1 MNIFPAIDLFDGKAV
16 RLFKGDYNQMTVYS
30 EGPLSVAKEFERK
43 GASHIHLVDLEGAKD
58 GTTPNIEIVK
68 QIANNTS
75 LFTEIGG
82 GIRSMETVEKY
93 LNCGVD
99 RVILGTAAVTDEH
112 FLKEAVKKYN
122 DKIAVGVDIKDGFV
136 AIKGWLEKSQYN
148 CFDFC
153 KRASERG
160 IISVMRLWNLGGLD
174 EKNAYILD
182 KMKKAFPDEWKEVYS
197 GYKLC
202 DKVFL
207 EWGEKFDWP
216 DIEGEELGQDHT
228 CYGLRDQIGVL
239 SNGTVVPCCLD
250 ADGSIP
256 LGNIFESDL
265 SDILSGER
273 AQALK
278 TSLERRRVTEALCV
292 RCGYARKKKY

>member
-1 MNIFPAIDLFDGKAV
+1 MLKKAY
-16 RLFKGDYNQMTVYS
+16 LEITNACN
-30 EGPLSVAKEFERK
+30 LSCSFC
-43 GASHIHLVDLEGAKD
+43 H
-58 GTTPNIEIVK
+58 GTKRDI
-68 QIANNTS
+68 
-75 LFTEIGG
+75 
-82 GIRSMETVEKY
+82 KY
-93 LNCGVD
+93 LTEEEFK
-99 RVILGTAAVTDEH
+99 TAAEKIRPHCAYLYFHLMGEPLLHPSLPRFFEIAGELGFKVIITTNGTL
-112 FLKEAVKKYN
+112 LKKREDVLLSAPALHKVSISLHAYEAN
-122 DKIAVGVDIKDGFV
+122 DMGISIESYLSD
-136 AIKGWLEKSQYN
+136 

-216 DIEGEELGQDHT
+216 DIEGEELGQNHT

>member
-1 MNIFPAIDLFDGKAV
+1 MLKKAY
-16 RLFKGDYNQMTVYS
+16 LEITNACN
-30 EGPLSVAKEFERK
+30 LSCSFC
-43 GASHIHLVDLEGAKD
+43 H
-58 GTTPNIEIVK
+58 GTKRDI
-68 QIANNTS
+68 
-75 LFTEIGG
+75 
-82 GIRSMETVEKY
+82 KY
-93 LNCGVD
+93 LTEEEFK
-99 RVILGTAAVTDEH
+99 TAAEKIRPHCAYLYFHLMGEPLLHPSLSRFFEIAGELGFKVIITTNGTL
-112 FLKEAVKKYN
+112 LKKREDVLLSAPALHKVSISLHAYEAN
-122 DKIAVGVDIKDGFV
+122 DMGISIESYLSD
-136 AIKGWLEKSQYN
+136 

-250 ADGSIP
+250 ANGSIP

>member
-1 MNIFPAIDLFDGKAV
+1 MLKKAY
-16 RLFKGDYNQMTVYS
+16 LEITNACN
-30 EGPLSVAKEFERK
+30 LSCSFC
-43 GASHIHLVDLEGAKD
+43 H
-58 GTTPNIEIVK
+58 GTKRDI
-68 QIANNTS
+68 
-75 LFTEIGG
+75 
-82 GIRSMETVEKY
+82 KY
-93 LNCGVD
+93 LTEEEFK
-99 RVILGTAAVTDEH
+99 TAAEKIRPHCAYLYFHLMGEPLLHPSLPRFFEIAGELGFKVIITTNGTL
-112 FLKEAVKKYN
+112 LKKREDTLLSAPALHKVSISLHAYEAN
-122 DKIAVGVDIKDGFV
+122 DMGISIESYLSD
-136 AIKGWLEKSQYN
+136 

-256 LGNIFESDL
+256 LGNIFEIDL

>member
-1 MNIFPAIDLFDGKAV
+1 MLKKAY
-16 RLFKGDYNQMTVYS
+16 LEITNACN
-30 EGPLSVAKEFERK
+30 LSCSFC
-43 GASHIHLVDLEGAKD
+43 H
-58 GTTPNIEIVK
+58 GTKRDI
-68 QIANNTS
+68 
-75 LFTEIGG
+75 
-82 GIRSMETVEKY
+82 KY
-93 LNCGVD
+93 LTEEEFKAAAEKIRPHCSYLYFHLMGEPLLHPSLS
-99 RVILGTAAVTDEH
+99 RFFEIAGELGFKVIITTNGTL
-112 FLKEAVKKYN
+112 LKKREEVLLSSPALHKVSISLHAYEAN
-122 DKIAVGVDIKDGFV
+122 DMGISIESYLSD
-136 AIKGWLEKSQYN
+136 
-148 CFDFC
+148 CFEFC

-160 IISVMRLWNLGGLD
+160 IICVMRLWNLGGLD
-174 EKNAYILD
+174 EKNEFILD

-256 LGNIFESDL
+256 LGNIFEEDL
-265 SDILSGER
+265 TDILSKER
-273 AQALK
+273 AIALK
-278 TSLERRRVTEALCV
+278 TSLERRKVTEALCV

>member
-1 MNIFPAIDLFDGKAV
+1 MLKKAY
-16 RLFKGDYNQMTVYS
+16 LEITNACN
-30 EGPLSVAKEFERK
+30 LSCSFC
-43 GASHIHLVDLEGAKD
+43 H
-58 GTTPNIEIVK
+58 GTKRDI
-68 QIANNTS
+68 
-75 LFTEIGG
+75 
-82 GIRSMETVEKY
+82 KY
-93 LNCGVD
+93 LTEEEFK
-99 RVILGTAAVTDEH
+99 TAAEKIRPHCAYLYFHLMGEPLLHPSLPRFFEIAGELGFKVIITTNGTL
-112 FLKEAVKKYN
+112 LKKREDVLLSAPALHKLSISLHAYEAN
-122 DKIAVGVDIKDGFV
+122 DMGISIESYLSD
-136 AIKGWLEKSQYN
+136 

-174 EKNAYILD
+174 GKNAYILD
-182 KMKKAFPDEWKEVYS
+182 KMKKVFPDEWKEVYS

-207 EWGEKFDWP
+207 ERGEKFDWP

>member
-1 MNIFPAIDLFDGKAV
+1 MLKKAY
-16 RLFKGDYNQMTVYS
+16 LEITNACN
-30 EGPLSVAKEFERK
+30 LSCSFC
-43 GASHIHLVDLEGAKD
+43 H
-58 GTTPNIEIVK
+58 GTKRDI
-68 QIANNTS
+68 
-75 LFTEIGG
+75 
-82 GIRSMETVEKY
+82 KY
-93 LNCGVD
+93 LTEEEFK
-99 RVILGTAAVTDEH
+99 TAAEKIRPHCAYLYFHLMGEPLLHPSLPRFFEIAEELGFKVIITTNGTL
-112 FLKEAVKKYN
+112 LKKREDVLLSAPALHKVSISLHAYEAN
-122 DKIAVGVDIKDGFV
+122 DMGISIESYLSD
-136 AIKGWLEKSQYN
+136 

>member
-1 MNIFPAIDLFDGKAV
+1 MLKKAY
-16 RLFKGDYNQMTVYS
+16 LEITNACN
-30 EGPLSVAKEFERK
+30 LSCSFC
-43 GASHIHLVDLEGAKD
+43 H
-58 GTTPNIEIVK
+58 GTKRDI
-68 QIANNTS
+68 
-75 LFTEIGG
+75 
-82 GIRSMETVEKY
+82 KY
-93 LNCGVD
+93 LTEEEFK
-99 RVILGTAAVTDEH
+99 TAAEKIRPHCAYLYFHLMGEPLLHPSLSRFFEIAGELGFKVIITTNGTL
-112 FLKEAVKKYN
+112 LKKREDVLLSAPALHKVSISLHAYEAN
-122 DKIAVGVDIKDGFV
+122 DMGISIESYLSD
-136 AIKGWLEKSQYN
+136 

-256 LGNIFESDL
+256 LGNIFERDL

-278 TSLERRRVTEALCV
+278 TSLERRKVTEALCV